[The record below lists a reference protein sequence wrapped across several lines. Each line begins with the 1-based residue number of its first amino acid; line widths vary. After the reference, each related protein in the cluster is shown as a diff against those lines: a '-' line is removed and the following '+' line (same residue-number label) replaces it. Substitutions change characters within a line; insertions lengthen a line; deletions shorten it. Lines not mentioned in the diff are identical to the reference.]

1 MSRAREDVRSTR
13 ERRTCATCG
22 EPLAYSGRG
31 RPPVTHPGSCTRQHR
46 NQTDEARRWERYEET
61 LWDAATRA
69 PLLGVEH
76 VDTDGDEG
84 SSIVSRLASE
94 GFAPVYDDPRED
106 VPKRERAATAH
117 RDAVL
122 ASVAPTF
129 AEERRK
135 VKPAR
140 MFAREH
146 DVTRCYGCPLFDHLA
161 VVHVFTAETL
171 LRSRVEVREDVRVRR
186 HLAEDDLGALMAR
199 RPE

>member
-1 MSRAREDVRSTR
+1 MTARLCV
-13 ERRTCATCG
+13 TCG
-22 EPLAYSGRG
+22 LPLAYRGRG
-31 RPPVTHPGSCTRQHR
+31 RPPVTHPGSCTHQHR
-46 NQTDEARRWERYEET
+46 NETDEARRWERYEET
-61 LWDAATRA
+61 LRDAAIRA
-69 PLLGVEH
+69 PSIGVEH

-84 SSIVSRLASE
+84 SSVVSRLASE
-94 GFAPVYDDPRED
+94 GFAPLYDDPRED
-106 VPKRERAATAH
+106 VPTHERAATAH

-140 MFAREH
+140 RFAREH
-146 DVTRCYGCPLFDHLA
+146 DVTRCYGCPLFDHLV

-171 LRSRVEVREDVRVRR
+171 LRSREETREDARIRR
-186 HLAEDDLGALMAR
+186 HLAEGDLRALMAR